1 MLHQYDVFEDKRHG
15 CFQLRNKSEV
25 LKVEFED
32 QEKRDIFLRIAA
44 NFQQEQ
50 IEEYQR
56 LTKRLKKDFSA
67 DKVLSVFNELKQN
80 DLLPADYTGATG
92 NSQSDNG
99 QGANQSFSFF
109 QAPTAGDSI
118 PVEAKVGLVGEGDIL
133 NLLQQKAK
141 NSDFQNVD
149 TLVLNDKLK
158 DQQLIDYVTEQD
170 FLIVDADLWNPYY
183 LNLINETALEQN
195 KPWMLIRGVEGGH
208 GYVGPLFW
216 GKETGCYHCLISRI
230 KSNMEF
236 RSYFEEYER
245 YLTKHRKHARK
256 EWAPPFFQEV
266 LTSLALYEAHK
277 FLSEW
282 AVPEIYGAQLS
293 LSFTLDLN
301 RHTLLKSPLCEV
313 CKPTL
318 DYNLAPWLEAVTL
331 S

>member
-1 MLHQYDVFEDKRHG
+1 MLHQYDVFEDQRHG

-25 LKVEFED
+25 MKVEFED
-32 QEKRDIFLRIAA
+32 QEKRDIFLGIAR
-44 NFQQEQ
+44 NFEA
-50 IEEYQR
+50 EPFKDYQK
-56 LTKRLKKDFSA
+56 LTKELKREFSA
-67 DKVLSVFNELKQN
+67 DKVLSVFSELKEN
-80 DLLPADYTGATG
+80 DLLPADYIGEQA
-92 NSQSDNG
+92 NNQSDNG
-99 QGANQSFSFF
+99 NASK
-109 QAPTAGDSI
+109 QAYAYYQPAPSGESI
-118 PVEAKVGLVGEGDIL
+118 PVDAKVGLIGAGNIL

-141 NSDFQNVD
+141 GSDLQQVA
-149 TLVLNDKLK
+149 TLELTDKLK

-183 LNLINETALEQN
+183 LNLINETALAQN
-195 KPWMLIRGVEGGH
+195 KPWMIIRGVEGGH

-216 GKETGCYHCLISRI
+216 GKETGCYHCLISRV

-245 YLTKHRKHARK
+245 YLSKHRKSSRK
-256 EWAPPFFQEV
+256 EWAPPFFQE
-266 LTSLALYEAHK
+266 LITSMALYEAHK

-301 RHTLLKSPLCEV
+301 RHTLLKAPLCPV
-313 CKPTL
+313 CKPTV